1 MSDLSGSVMAVDYP
15 LSMSDEPFQRPGSEP
30 MVDVAPSNTP
40 AAVWQ
45 ADTEPIVLTPPLEPL
60 PPHSPSGR
68 THRGSGARN
77 GLVIGLAG
85 LLAGLAFGA
94 LFIDPPEVT
103 PLAITRDAFPREV
116 FGQQRDDYLKPNVE
130 VLDAQLKDQV
140 EGYRFAY
147 GGDGAKFGYGKYAL
161 TIVNGRMSTVLP
173 TASGADD
180 WETPWVVSLRSSTTR
195 CASENPTQD
204 EPPPLDLTEILDDDS
219 KDVFYWLE
227 RGRTEAATE
236 CVLLDENR
244 NLSLR
249 LEGSGW
255 VENNLKTAGT
265 MRDELEQI
273 HAELI
278 D

>member
-1 MSDLSGSVMAVDYP
+1 MGADYP
-15 LSMSDEPFQRPGSEP
+15 WSMSDEPFQRPGSEP

-45 ADTEPIVLTPPLEPL
+45 PDTEPIVLTLPLESL
-60 PPHSPSGR
+60 PPHSPFGR

-85 LLAGLAFGA
+85 LLAGLAIGA

-103 PLAITRDAFPREV
+103 PLAITRDTFPREV
-116 FGQQRDDYLKPNVE
+116 FGQQRDDYLTPNVE
-130 VLDAQLKDQV
+130 VLNAQLQDQV
-140 EGYRFAY
+140 DGYEFAY
-147 GGDGAKFGYGKYAL
+147 GGDGARFGYGKYAL

-173 TASGADD
+173 TTSGADA
-180 WETPWVVSLRSSTTR
+180 WMTPWVVSLRSSTTR
-195 CASENPTQD
+195 CVSENPPQD
-204 EPPPLDLTEILDDDS
+204 EPPPYDLTEILDDDS

-236 CVLLDENR
+236 CVLFDEDR
-244 NLSLR
+244 NLSFR

-255 VENNLKTAGT
+255 VENNLQTAGEI
-265 MRDELEQI
+265 RDELVEI
-273 HAELI
+273 HVELT